1 MPDAESKEGLPY
13 EIEHYWEQ
21 LVSQYLGCPL
31 VEVFDLCS
39 LDYLA
44 LKREAFIFEMSKTE
58 EGRKSLSEAKI
69 FEAKDADY
77 QGIIELQK
85 LLGGEG

>member
-1 MPDAESKEGLPY
+1 
-13 EIEHYWEQ
+13 
-21 LVSQYLGCPL
+21 
-31 VEVFDLCS
+31 
-39 LDYLA
+39 
-44 LKREAFIFEMSKTE
+44 MSKTE

-69 FEAKDADY
+69 FEAEDADY